1 MVPEY
6 GPIGMSELPEKRTL
20 KITSFGMILRAP
32 NHGGHTNVKRSSLHQ
47 TNWRTLTMTVI
58 TTSNE
63 LANIKHDSHRYVERI
78 GTHQAQH
85 SLLSQTNQWT
95 SSTTIIATSNEL
107 ANIKHDSHRYVERI
121 GTHQSQHS
129 LLSRTNQWTS
139 ITTVIATSNESTN
152 IIAKSNG
159 SLRRWRNP
167 QAASISQDV
176 HICTSRFTR
185 KIHMHTHKPLRAHK
199 TYTYVKYA

>member
-6 GPIGMSELPEKRTL
+6 GPIGMSELSEKRTL

-58 TTSNE
+58 TTSNK

-95 SSTTIIATSNEL
+95 SSTT
-107 ANIKHDSHRYVERI
+107 
-121 GTHQSQHS
+121 
-129 LLSRTNQWTS
+129 
-139 ITTVIATSNESTN
+139 VIATSNESTD

-199 TYTYVKYA
+199 TYTYVKSA